1 MKTISERIDFILNSA
16 GVKKT
21 DAARRLSLSNA
32 FISELCSGKKAP
44 SDRTISDICREF
56 DVNETWLRTGEGE
69 MIVARSVD
77 DEIADYV
84 SLILGR
90 RDMDLQRKIISLMS
104 KIPPE
109 TWGVIVAKAQEVF
122 SSGDEGKKKEEEQ
135 T

>member
-1 MKTISERIDFILNSA
+1 MDKISDRIARLIEFSGLSKTAFGERIHVSQSFVSQ
-16 GVKKT
+16 
-21 DAARRLSLSNA
+21 
-32 FISELCSGKKAP
+32 LCSGASNP
-44 SDRTISDICREF
+44 SDRTILDICREF

-90 RDMDLQRKIISLMS
+90 RDMGLQRKIISLMS

>member
-1 MKTISERIDFILNSA
+1 MESINCRIAAVVASSGLSKTAFAQRINVSVPFVCQMWSGA
-16 GVKKT
+16 
-21 DAARRLSLSNA
+21 SN
-32 FISELCSGKKAP
+32 P
-44 SDRTISDICREF
+44 SDPKNRLICREY

-90 RDMDLQRKIISLMS
+90 RDMGLQRKIISLMS
-104 KIPPE
+104 KIPPD